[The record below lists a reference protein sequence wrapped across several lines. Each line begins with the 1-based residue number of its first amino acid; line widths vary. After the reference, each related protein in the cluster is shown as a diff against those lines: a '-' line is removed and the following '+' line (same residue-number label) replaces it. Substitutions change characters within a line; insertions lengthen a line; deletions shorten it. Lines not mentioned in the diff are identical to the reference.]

1 MTYQVKAQPDGK
13 YWCIEVPA
21 IGRAIMATSVREIET
36 MAKDLIEI
44 MTGEQNPAI
53 AVEYINLPD
62 EVGESIKLKAEAER
76 VEAEARDKQRQAV
89 VSLHDMGMPFRE
101 IGAILGISYQRAHQ
115 LANA

>member
-1 MTYQVKAQPDGK
+1 
-13 YWCIEVPA
+13 
-21 IGRAIMATSVREIET
+21 MATSVREIET